1 MMKDYYQVLG
11 VTRDASQEQ
20 IKKAFRGLALQ
31 HHPDRNPQN
40 QKEAGEKFKEINAAY
55 EVLGDAARRQRY
67 EYLVTLSTYT
77 HRPGAQDIPGG
88 SQAAGLDEE
97 ELQRLLRQ
105 LAAIDLG
112 FGIGP
117 GFGRGCGRGS
127 GRNCRRR

>member
-40 QKEAGEKFKEINAAY
+40 QKEAEEKFKEINGAY

-77 HRPGAQDIPGG
+77 RRSSVQDIPDG

-117 GFGRGCGRGS
+117 GFGRGCGRGF
-127 GRNCRRR
+127 GRRCQRR